1 MKTQNA
7 AVVVTG
13 SAAQVAPE
21 IASQLGIVT
30 LPLTIIVAGKAYLDG
45 VDIFPGELYQ
55 EMRSQK
61 VGSESKAAADQSNRK
76 AQSNPPANIFGP

>member
-1 MKTQNA
+1 MKTQR

-13 SAAQVAPE
+13 SAAQVSPE

-45 VDIFPGELYQ
+45 VDIFP
-55 EMRSQK
+55 
-61 VGSESKAAADQSNRK
+61 
-76 AQSNPPANIFGP
+76 